1 MENPSG
7 KLLEMDDNLGYPV
20 PTWLRRDL
28 HMVSLEIP
36 APGVNICRTDDWTTN
51 VLNPLVLVNL
61 KTELSSSSNQTAH
74 SIPAFWNQRIEEVGY
89 PSCHQHLVV
98 FLLISWGYCKKI
110 PSFCGEK
117 TAPIPII
124 PVTSGTS
131 PVLHQDLPEN
141 IKNRLQQIE
150 EKQILK

>member
-51 VLNPLVLVNL
+51 ALNPLVLVNL

-98 FLLISWGYCKKI
+98 FLLISWGYCKKN
-110 PSFCGEK
+110 PEFLWGENCPNSHHSSDVGDLSSPTSRSPGKHQKSASANRGK
-117 TAPIPII
+117 TDP
-124 PVTSGTS
+124 
-131 PVLHQDLPEN
+131 
-141 IKNRLQQIE
+141 
-150 EKQILK
+150 